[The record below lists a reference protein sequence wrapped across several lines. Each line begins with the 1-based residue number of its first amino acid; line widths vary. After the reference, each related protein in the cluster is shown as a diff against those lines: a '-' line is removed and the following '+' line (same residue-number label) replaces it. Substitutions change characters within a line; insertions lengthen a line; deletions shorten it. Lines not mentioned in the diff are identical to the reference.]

1 MRHGKFVDM
10 QDEMFI
16 DPNNLFL
23 VSNSKH
29 AALVSNDEGR
39 TMLLRGD
46 FSGTP
51 EENEA
56 EMRRILEESDLAA

>member
-1 MRHGKFVDM
+1 MRHGKFTEM

-29 AALVSNDEGR
+29 AALVSDDKGR

-56 EMRRILEESDLAA
+56 EMRRILGEAQAA